1 MSRSYSKLWKLVVI
15 PAWVAAG
22 FFTAAF
28 LVTGLARLL
37 VFFGV
42 PLGSMN
48 EAVLNSTFA
57 AFLYIVSLGLVIGI
71 PWLAKNRRVSL
82 ADLGFK
88 GLPTWTDIFVTPA
101 AFVIYLILSSLL
113 ILLASKI
120 WPGFDLDQVQDVG
133 FEQLS
138 KNFEYF
144 LAFFTLVV
152 IAPVAEETLFRGYMY
167 GKLRNSFPTWAS
179 ALVTSLLFGILH
191 GNPNLM
197 VDTFALSIIL
207 CTLRE
212 STGSLWAPVLL
223 HMTKNGIA
231 FYILFINPILLTTL
245 GG

>member
-1 MSRSYSKLWKLVVI
+1 MSRNYSKLWKLVII
-15 PAWVAAG
+15 PAWVVIG

-28 LVTGLARLL
+28 LVTGLVKLL

-71 PWLAKNRRVSL
+71 PWLVKKRRVNL

-88 GLPTWTDIFVTPA
+88 GLPTWTDIFITPA

-133 FEQLS
+133 FDQIS
-138 KNFEYF
+138 RNFEYY
-144 LAFFTLVV
+144 LAFATLVV
-152 IAPVAEETLFRGYMY
+152 IAPVAEEILFRGYMY
-167 GKLRNSFPTWAS
+167 GKLRKSFPAWVVV
-179 ALVTSLLFGILH
+179 LVTSLLFGILH
-191 GNPNLM
+191 GNPNLI
-197 VDTFALSIIL
+197 VDTFALSIVL

-212 STGSLWAPVLL
+212 STGSLWAPILL
-223 HMTKNGIA
+223 HMTKNGVA